1 VFLSS
6 HWESF
11 LKIGSTDLKRLQ
23 KKPIE
28 RTVKEDIGKG
38 VSVMRKLRSNLKVRL
53 FFWVLAISVI
63 TSGIS
68 AQLVLYL
75 HRGLDVTDTNAIWFG
90 AGIGLL
96 LSLIGTSLTQ
106 LILRQPIKAIEK
118 ATETAREVA
127 NGNFNVDFEEAKRGD
142 EVDQLMHELEVMVLH
157 IRKQATQMGSSSD
170 KLTASAQEIAAA
182 VQEGNASGES
192 IRSAMAELSAKMN
205 ENVDQAYLS
214 MDALGAVKRTMDEVA
229 KEMNEA
235 LKSATVMQTEAQ
247 NGKTLATD
255 SVEAMHMIS
264 KKMEQSATLN
274 GRLTDMTGEISRIT
288 DVISDIS
295 AQTNLL
301 SLNASIEAARAG
313 EAGRGFAVVAA
324 EVKKLAEQTATS
336 AKEIT
341 DLISGV
347 KRLVNDTANAMTDV
361 QSEVATG
368 VGLVEQAGSSFEE
381 IHHSTENV
389 YSRVK
394 SVDQLVVKSDQEIDQ
409 VGLTTANILA
419 MVEEASKHA
428 EQVLQASSH
437 QAASL
442 GEVNGAMEE
451 LVAVAEQ
458 LQEET
463 GATRL

>member
-1 VFLSS
+1 
-6 HWESF
+6 
-11 LKIGSTDLKRLQ
+11 
-23 KKPIE
+23 
-28 RTVKEDIGKG
+28 
-38 VSVMRKLRSNLKVRL
+38 MNKLRKNLKMRL
-53 FFWVLAISVI
+53 FVWVLGISIV
-63 TSGIS
+63 TGGIS
-68 AQLVLYL
+68 AQLTLFL
-75 HRGLDVTDTNAIWFG
+75 HRGLNVADGTSIWIG
-90 AGIGLL
+90 AGIGLIL
-96 LSLIGTSLTQ
+96 SIIGSSLIQ

-157 IRKQATQMGSSSD
+157 IRKQATQMGNSSD

-192 IRSAMAELSAKMN
+192 IQSAMAELSTKMN

-235 LKSATVMQTEAQ
+235 LKSATVMQTEAE

-264 KKMEQSATLN
+264 SKMEQSATLN

-313 EAGRGFAVVAA
+313 DAGRGFAVVAA

-361 QSEVATG
+361 QKEVATG

-381 IHHSTENV
+381 IHQSTESV
-389 YSRVK
+389 YSRVQ
-394 SVDQLVVKSDQEIDQ
+394 SVDQLVIKSDKEIDQ

-428 EQVLQASSH
+428 EQVLKASSH

>member
-1 VFLSS
+1 
-6 HWESF
+6 
-11 LKIGSTDLKRLQ
+11 
-23 KKPIE
+23 
-28 RTVKEDIGKG
+28 
-38 VSVMRKLRSNLKVRL
+38 MNKLRKNLKMRL
-53 FFWVLAISVI
+53 FVWVLGISIV
-63 TSGIS
+63 TGGIS
-68 AQLVLYL
+68 AQLTLFL
-75 HRGLDVTDTNAIWFG
+75 HRGLNVADGTSIWIG
-90 AGIGLL
+90 AGIGLIL
-96 LSLIGTSLTQ
+96 SIIGSSLIQ

-157 IRKQATQMGSSSD
+157 IRKQATQMGNSSD

-192 IRSAMAELSAKMN
+192 IQSAMAELSTKMN

-235 LKSATVMQTEAQ
+235 LKSATVMQTEAE
-247 NGKTLATD
+247 NGKALATD

-264 KKMEQSATLN
+264 SKMEQSATLN

-313 EAGRGFAVVAA
+313 DAGRGFAVVAA

-361 QSEVATG
+361 QKEVATG

-381 IHHSTENV
+381 IHQSTESV
-389 YSRVK
+389 YSRVQ
-394 SVDQLVVKSDQEIDQ
+394 SVDQLVIKSDKEIDQ

>member
-1 VFLSS
+1 MS
-6 HWESF
+6 
-11 LKIGSTDLKRLQ
+11 
-23 KKPIE
+23 
-28 RTVKEDIGKG
+28 
-38 VSVMRKLRSNLKVRL
+38 KLRKNLKMRL
-53 FFWVLAISVI
+53 FVWVLAISVI
-63 TSGIS
+63 TGGIS
-68 AQLVLYL
+68 AQLTLFL
-75 HRGLDVTDTNAIWFG
+75 NRGLNVADGPSIWLG
-90 AGIGLL
+90 AGIGLV
-96 LSLIGTSLTQ
+96 LSVIGSALIQ

-157 IRKQATQMGSSSD
+157 IRKQATQMGNSSD

-192 IRSAMAELSAKMN
+192 IRSAMAELSTKMN

-235 LKSATVMQTEAQ
+235 LKSATVMQTEAE

-264 KKMEQSATLN
+264 SKMEQSATLN

-313 EAGRGFAVVAA
+313 DAGRGFAVVAA

-361 QSEVATG
+361 QKEVATG

-381 IHHSTENV
+381 IHQSTESV
-389 YSRVK
+389 YSRVQ
-394 SVDQLVVKSDQEIDQ
+394 SVDQLVIKSDKEIDQ

-442 GEVNGAMEE
+442 SEVNGAMEE
-451 LVAVAEQ
+451 LVTVAEQ